1 MEGPRGPRGGQEE
14 PKRGV
19 NGPATDRPEKGERRS
34 KQVSEAE
41 EGPREAE
48 EGPRRTKTAQER
60 AKRAQGGPRGPE
72 RGPRELSITL
82 RKAKKRKVL
91 KNRRFS

>member
-1 MEGPRGPRGGQEE
+1 MVAAPIEPR
-14 PKRGV
+14 
-19 NGPATDRPEKGERRS
+19 KG
-34 KQVSEAE
+34 KQVSEAQ

-60 AKRAQGGPRGPE
+60 SKRAQEGPRGPE

-82 RKAKKRKVL
+82 RKAKKPKVSNTRMFL
-91 KNRRFS
+91 